1 MCLSILSDLK
11 SHNLLIHRGIVKLCD
26 FGLCRNTN
34 ATAGTP
40 AYMAPELF
48 EAVPRG
54 GPAADVYAFGV
65 LLAEVFTGEIPWVG
79 YDVDALRRAVT
90 RGDRPRLPSGLDA
103 PPELRR
109 LAERCWQEAPSERP
123 DFTQILSEL
132 TALLDATPQ
141 VSELESLDAGG
152 GGFGDALDGL
162 MGNGK

>member
-1 MCLSILSDLK
+1 
-11 SHNLLIHRGIVKLCD
+11 
-26 FGLCRNTN
+26 
-34 ATAGTP
+34 
-40 AYMAPELF
+40 MAPELF

-65 LLAEVFTGEIPWVG
+65 LLAEVFTGEVPWVG
-79 YDVDALRRAVT
+79 YDIEALRRAVS

-109 LAERCWQEAPSERP
+109 LAERCWQEKPSERP
-123 DFTQILSEL
+123 DFVQVLSEL

-152 GGFGDALDGL
+152 GDALDGL
-162 MGNGK
+162 MGIGK